1 VDRVT
6 EIARDCLNAL
16 SQIREAGEGE
26 LPAPEVLH
34 ARLRA
39 LVDDALHRAAAVGLG
54 REEANDVVY
63 PLVALADEV
72 VLGKGSDELR
82 GFWSAQPLQL
92 LFFNEN
98 VAGEAFFTR
107 LEAVR
112 RDPRRAELLR
122 AYYLTLAFGFQGR
135 YRVRGGELELMAL
148 VDSVARDL
156 ARGRSVDV
164 ENLSPAGERPAQG
177 IGRVGRTGLFLWIAG
192 GALGLALVLYL
203 GLRISLASGTS
214 AVVDHISAIATP

>member
-1 VDRVT
+1 MDRVT

-16 SQIREAGEGE
+16 SQIREVDDAS
-26 LPAPEVLH
+26 LPAPEALH
-34 ARLRA
+34 ARMRA
-39 LVDDALHRAAAVGLG
+39 LVDDALHRAAAAGLG

-82 GFWSAQPLQL
+82 AFWSAQPLQL
-92 LFFNEN
+92 IYFGEN

-107 LEAVR
+107 LESVR

-122 AYYLTLAFGFQGR
+122 AYFLALAFGFQGR

-148 VDSVARDL
+148 VDAVARDV
-156 ARGRSVDV
+156 ARGRAVDV
-164 ENLSPAGERPAQG
+164 EHLSPAGERPAQG

-192 GALGLALVLYL
+192 GALALALVLYL
-203 GLRISLASGTS
+203 GLRISLASGTD
-214 AVVDHISAIATP
+214 AVVDRISAIATP